1 MDAFEAKM
9 KSDGCSDAAIS
20 AFRHNYEQ
28 LVQGVTGMIDE
39 SEIDPVEVR
48 VNSIKPLHA
57 KLPP

>member
-48 VNSIKPLHA
+48 VNLIKPLHA
-57 KLPP
+57 